1 MSEWPAAILWDM
13 DGTLVDTEP
22 SWIAA
27 EYALVAG
34 HGGTWSDAHA
44 HTLVGQDL
52 LTSGAYIREHG
63 PVPLEPAQIVQLLLA
78 HVVADLRRHVP
89 WRPGVADLL
98 ELQVAAGVP
107 AALVTMSYRPLADAL
122 LDALPEGTFSAVVT
136 GDAVSHGKPHPEPYL
151 LAASML
157 GLAPGDCLAV
167 EDSRPGTAS
176 ALAAGVPTLGV
187 PHLVPL
193 DEAPGQVLHPTLEGL
208 DLATLRVMFGR

>member
-1 MSEWPAAILWDM
+1 MSDWPAAILWDM
-13 DGTLVDTEP
+13 DGTLVDSEP

-27 EYALVAG
+27 EYALVAE
-34 HGGTWSDAHA
+34 HGGTWSDADAHA
-44 HTLVGQDL
+44 LVGQDL

-63 PVPLEPAQIVQLLLA
+63 PVPLEPEQIVQIMLA

-98 ELQVAAGVP
+98 DLQAAAGVP
-107 AALVTMSYRPLADAL
+107 AALVTMSWRPLADAL
-122 LDALPEGTFSAVVT
+122 VDALPEGTFSAVVT
-136 GDAVSHGKPHPEPYL
+136 GDAVSNGKPHPEPYL

-157 GLAPGDCLAV
+157 GLRPQDCLAV

-187 PHLVPL
+187 PHLIAL
-193 DEAPGQVLHPTLEGL
+193 DEAPGLVLRSTLEGL
-208 DLATLRVMFGR
+208 DLDGLRALFGR